1 MRISTV
7 FVLAALSALISYPPT
22 FAAEDELTGARAAI
36 FADNL
41 VQGLVGLTFDQDGY
55 MYVATH
61 GNGPADIGKFGI
73 KGIMRISPDG
83 TRSIVANYE
92 CFAFQYLKYRKDGS
106 ILASVIRDAGS
117 AGNGVVRITQDG
129 RVSTF
134 ADGFV
139 QPGGITFDALGN
151 VYVVDAETNT
161 VYKIDA
167 FNRKSTFIDINAT
180 AHITSKIYFHG
191 LEFDAS
197 SNSLYLVG
205 LSATQTR
212 GKILKYPVGKDGS
225 PGVPV
230 LVAESVT
237 PLHVTL
243 DGKGNAFA
251 TVSKN
256 SILYIR
262 ENGTAQEF
270 QCQGP
275 LFTGYTLEF
284 GGKGFDETS
293 LYVNAFDK
301 IVKVDFLKAAGELAN
316 TMIFPRLVQTANESV
331 GVAVVN
337 HGQESAQLTFTAYDN
352 TGNLVSSALP
362 GRNPAI
368 VALPPGEQFVAVA
381 PEFLGNTLS
390 TEGGWLRMT
399 SDRKNLAG
407 FFLAFDPTLL
417 TMDGTDV
424 NGRIFTSLVFPEV
437 AEGEISLINVDESRP
452 ADVAIRL
459 CDDQGVAQGT
469 PIYQAIAPRARFA
482 ASTSRLFPS
491 LAAGTSGYLS
501 VTSTPGLAGIVVATR
516 SGMYSWALQ
525 AANGNGGARTLYS
538 PQFVT
543 GFGYR
548 SSLILLNLDILPA
561 SVTLRWINDFGDSV
575 GRPAAITIPAKGR
588 KVISDPAVF
597 EAGASN
603 SGYISVESD
612 RLLTGAVFFGDEA
625 GARMQTAL
633 PLVTTGHKDIIY
645 SQVAQND
652 VYYTGL
658 AVINPGAAEAHVSI
672 SVYDEHGAE
681 KGSGS
686 ETLGPG
692 SRFSKLLTQI
702 APTAPSMSKGY
713 FRVKSDQP
721 VFSFAI
727 FGTTTFS
734 VLSAIPAQPVEP

>member
-1 MRISTV
+1 MRIPTV
-7 FVLAALSALISYPPT
+7 LVMAVLSALVSLPPT
-22 FAAEDELTGARAAI
+22 SAAEDELIGARSATFAA
-36 FADNL
+36 NL
-41 VQGLVGLTFDQDGY
+41 VQGVVGLTFDQDGY

-61 GNGPADIGKFGI
+61 GNGPADIGKFGV
-73 KGIMRISPDG
+73 KAIMRISPDG
-83 TRSIVANYE
+83 TRSIVANYQ
-92 CFAFQYLKYRKDGS
+92 CFAFQYLKYKKDGS
-106 ILASVIRDAGS
+106 ILASVVRDAEG
-117 AGNGVVRITQDG
+117 AGNEVVRITKDG
-129 RVSTF
+129 QVSTF

-167 FNRKSTFIDINAT
+167 SNHKSTFIDINAS
-180 AHITSKIYFHG
+180 AHVTSKIYFHG

-197 SNSLYLVG
+197 SNCLYLVG
-205 LSATQTR
+205 LSATQAR

-251 TVSKN
+251 TVNKN

-270 QCQGP
+270 QCQGS
-275 LFTGYTLEF
+275 LFDGYALEF

-293 LYVNAFDK
+293 LYINAFDK
-301 IVKVDFLKAAGELAN
+301 IIKVDFLRVAGELPD
-316 TMIFPRLVQTANESV
+316 TLIFPRLVQTAKESI
-331 GVAVVN
+331 GLAVVN
-337 HGQESAQLTFTAYDN
+337 HGPDSTQLTFTAYDN
-352 TGNLVSSALP
+352 TGNLISSALP
-362 GRNPAI
+362 GRNPAT
-368 VALPPGEQFVAVA
+368 VTLPPGEQFVAVA
-381 PEFLGNTLS
+381 PELLGETLS

-399 SDRKNLAG
+399 TERKNVAG

-424 NGRIFTSLVFPEV
+424 NGSIFTSLVFPE
-437 AEGEISLINVDESRP
+437 AAGGEISLLNVDESRQ

-459 CDDQGVAQGT
+459 YDDQGVAQGT
-469 PIYQAIAPRARFA
+469 PVYQVIAPRARFA
-482 ASTSRLFPS
+482 ASTTQLFPS

-501 VTSTPGLAGIVVATR
+501 VTSAPGLAGLMFATK

-525 AANGNGGARTLYS
+525 AANGNGGAKTLYS

-548 SSLILLNLDILPA
+548 SSLTLVNLEILPA
-561 SVTLRWINDFGDSV
+561 NVAVRWINDSGDAV
-575 GRPAAITIPAKGR
+575 GQPATFTVPAKGR
-588 KVISDPAVF
+588 KVVSDPAIF
-597 EAGASN
+597 QAGPSN
-603 SGYISVESD
+603 SGYIIVESD

-625 GARMQTAL
+625 GTRMQTAL
-633 PLVTTGHKDIIY
+633 PLVTLGLKDIIY

-658 AVINPGAAEAHVSI
+658 AVINPGAAEAHLSI
-672 SVYDEHGAE
+672 LVYDEHGAE

-702 APTAPSMSKGY
+702 APGAPAMSKGY

-721 VFSFAI
+721 VFSFAV

>member
-1 MRISTV
+1 MS
-7 FVLAALSALISYPPT
+7 
-22 FAAEDELTGARAAI
+22 AAEDGLTGARSAI

-61 GNGPADIGKFGI
+61 GNAPADIGKFGI
-73 KGIMRISPDG
+73 KAIMRISPDG
-83 TRSIVANYE
+83 TRSILANYQ
-92 CFAFQYLKYRKDGS
+92 CFAFQYLKYRKDGT
-106 ILASVIRDAGS
+106 ILASVVREAGS
-117 AGNGVVRITQDG
+117 AGNEVVSITKDG
-129 RVSTF
+129 KISTF
-134 ADGFV
+134 AGGFI
-139 QPGGITFDALGN
+139 QPGGITFDAPGN

-167 FNRKSTFIDINAT
+167 SNHKSVFIDIIAT

-191 LEFDAS
+191 LEFDTS
-197 SNSLYLVG
+197 SNCLYLVG
-205 LSATQTR
+205 LSATQAG

-225 PGVPV
+225 PGAPV
-230 LVAESVT
+230 LVAESVS

-251 TVSKN
+251 TVNKN

-262 ENGTAQEF
+262 ENGIAQEF
-270 QCQGP
+270 RCQGP
-275 LFTGYTLEF
+275 LFVGYALEF
-284 GGKGFDETS
+284 GARGFDEAS

-301 IVKVDFLKAAGELAN
+301 IVKVDFLKAAGELPD
-316 TMIFPRLVQTANESV
+316 TLIFPRLVQTANESI

-337 HGQESAQLTFTAYDN
+337 HGPDGGQLTFTAYDN
-352 TGNLVSSALP
+352 MGNLISSAMP
-362 GRNPAI
+362 GKNPAI

-381 PEFLGNTLS
+381 PELLGNTLF

-399 SDRKNLAG
+399 SDRNSVAG

-424 NGRIFTSLVFPEV
+424 NGRILTSLVFPEA
-437 AEGEISLINVDESRP
+437 AEGEISLINVDEGRP

-459 CDDQGVAQGT
+459 YDDQGVAQGT
-469 PIYQAIAPRARFA
+469 PIYQVIAPRARFA
-482 ASTSRLFPS
+482 ASTTQLFPS

-501 VTSTPGLAGIVVATR
+501 VASTPGLAGLVAATK

-525 AANGNGGARTLYS
+525 AANGNGGAKTLYS

-548 SSLILLNLDILPA
+548 SSLILVNLEILPA
-561 SVTLRWINDFGDSV
+561 SVTLKWINDFGDPV
-575 GRPAAITIPAKGR
+575 GQPASTTIPAKGR

-597 EAGASN
+597 QAGASN

-625 GARMQTAL
+625 GTRMQTAL
-633 PLVTTGHKDIIY
+633 PLVTLGLKDIIY

-658 AVINPGAAEAHVSI
+658 AVINPGAAEAHLSVL
-672 SVYDEHGAE
+672 VYDEHGAE

-686 ETLGPG
+686 ESLAPG
-692 SRFSKLLTQI
+692 SRFSRLLTQI
-702 APTAPSMSKGY
+702 APGAPSMSKGY

-727 FGTTTFS
+727 FGTSTFS